1 MSMDGA
7 TVAAIVVVGVLGG
20 LNLLLVLLA
29 LHRLREYT
37 GKWAR
42 AGLDQLLE
50 RHSVPRAGDRVTDFT
65 ATATDGGT
73 VSLGG
78 LKGPLFAAF
87 FSAGCSSCRRAL
99 PRFVE
104 YAKALSG
111 GREQILAVV
120 AGPAEQGADIV
131 DAVREVARVV
141 VEPQTG
147 PVSQAFGV
155 RNWPTFVV
163 LDQDGTVRKSAGD
176 LREVTPARP

>member
-1 MSMDGA
+1 MDGVTA
-7 TVAAIVVVGVLGG
+7 AAIVVVGVLGG

-37 GKWAR
+37 AKWAR

-50 RHSVPRAGDRVTDFT
+50 RDSLPRAGDRVADFT
-65 ATATDGGT
+65 ATATDGET
-73 VSLGG
+73 VSLRG
-78 LKGPLFAAF
+78 LKGPLLAAF
-87 FSAGCSSCRRAL
+87 FSTGCSSCRKAL
-99 PRFVE
+99 PRFVDH
-104 YAKALSG
+104 AKALPG
-111 GREQILAVV
+111 GRKQILAVV
-120 AGPAEQGADIV
+120 AGSAEQGADLV